1 MKYAVIVDAYSTGAS
16 LADEL
21 KRYGIT
27 CIHVQ
32 TSAEI
37 LEYDV
42 DSYRPGDF
50 QQRFVATQDLEAL
63 TDALAEFEPAFIIP
77 GCESGVELADRLSE
91 LMGTPGNGTALS
103 ACRRDKWHMA
113 KRLHQLGIPAARV
126 ALIHQMGEVETAI
139 ETIDGWPVVI
149 KPVNSAGADG
159 IHFCYETTQVR
170 HAVDKELGR
179 LNEMGLIN
187 DTLLAMEYLAGQQY
201 LVQAVSRAGE
211 HFVFEIWRDNR
222 KPVPGAGVVNDR
234 EVLIDLLSEEAA
246 PIIAYVHQCLDAF
259 GVDIGPSFLEVMVT
273 ANGPM
278 LIEWA
283 ARMMGTQELSAMTRV
298 RGVNAVNLCVACY
311 ADPEAFHSMLDK
323 VNRSNATCE
332 VIGMINSVSGQV
344 THRRWLEELSA
355 RPSFFKMIRAP
366 EIGDRVAP
374 TIGISTNYGFIYLVH
389 EDPAVTYADYLWIR
403 AKEAE
408 DTGFFDVQLSQAAVA
423 QAC

>member
-1 MKYAVIVDAYSTGAS
+1 MKYAVIVDAYSTGSS

-21 KRYGIT
+21 KLYGIT

-42 DSYRPGDF
+42 DSFRPDDF
-50 QQRFVATQDLEAL
+50 QHRFVATQDLKAL
-63 TDALAEFEPAFIIP
+63 TEVLASFKPLFILP
-77 GCESGVELADRLSE
+77 GCESGVELADQLSE
-91 LMGTPGNGTALS
+91 LMGTPGNGTELS

-113 KRLHQLGIPAARV
+113 KRLHNLGIPAARV
-126 ALIHQMGEVETAI
+126 SLIHQVQDIEQAI
-139 ETIDGWPVVI
+139 DSIGDWPVVI

-159 IHFCYETTQVR
+159 IHFCYEAAQVR

-179 LNEMGLIN
+179 LNEMGLVN
-187 DTLLAMEYLAGQQY
+187 DRLLAMQYLAGQQY
-201 LVQAVSRAGE
+201 LVQAVSREGE
-211 HFVFEIWRDNR
+211 HHVFEIWRDNR
-222 KPVPGAGVVNDR
+222 KRVEGAGVVNDR
-234 EVLIDLLSEEAA
+234 EVLIDLLSQEAA
-246 PIIAYVHQCLDAF
+246 PIIAYVQRCLDAF
-259 GVDIGPSFLEVMVT
+259 GIDIGPSFLEVMVT
-273 ANGPM
+273 AEGPM

-311 ADPEAFHSMLDK
+311 ADPQAFNAMLGK

-332 VIGMINSVSGQV
+332 VIGMINSVSGRV
-344 THRRWLEELSA
+344 VHRRWLDELSA

-366 EIGDRVAP
+366 EIGDIVAP

-389 EDPAVTYADYLWIR
+389 EDPAVTYEDYLWIR
-403 AKEAE
+403 EKEAE
-408 DTGFFDVQLSQAAVA
+408 DTGFFDVKLSREAVA
-423 QAC
+423 QVC

>member
-21 KRYGIT
+21 KLYGIT

-42 DSYRPGDF
+42 DSFRPQDF
-50 QQRFVATQDLEAL
+50 QHRFVATQDLKTL
-63 TDALAEFEPAFIIP
+63 TDVLADFKPAFIIP
-77 GCESGVELADRLSE
+77 GCESGVELADHLSE

-113 KRLHQLGIPAARV
+113 NRLHHVGIPAARV
-126 ALIHQMGEVETAI
+126 ALIHHMDDVERAI
-139 ETIDGWPVVI
+139 DSVGGWPVVI

-159 IHFCYETTQVR
+159 IHFCYEATEVH

-187 DTLLAMEYLAGQQY
+187 ETLLAMEYLAGQQY
-201 LVQAVSRAGE
+201 LVQAVSHEGE
-211 HFVFEIWRDNR
+211 HLVFEIWRDNR
-222 KPVPGAGVVNDR
+222 KRVPGAGVVNDR

-259 GVDIGPSFLEVMVT
+259 GVNVGPSFLEVMVT
-273 ANGPM
+273 DKGPM

-283 ARMMGTQELSAMTRV
+283 ARMMGTQELTAMTRV
-298 RGVNAVNLCVACY
+298 RGVNAINLCAACY
-311 ADPEAFHSMLDK
+311 ADPDTFYSMLEK

-332 VIGMINSVSGQV
+332 VIGMINSVSGKV
-344 THRRWLEELSA
+344 IHRRWLDELSA
-355 RPSFFKMIRAP
+355 RLSFFKMIRAP
-366 EIGDRVAP
+366 EIGDSVAP

-389 EDPAVTYADYLWIR
+389 EDPAVTHADYLWIR
-403 AKEAE
+403 EKEAE
-408 DTGFFDVQLSQAAVA
+408 ETGFFDVKLTKESIA
-423 QAC
+423 QVC

>member
-1 MKYAVIVDAYSTGAS
+1 MIVDAYSTGAS

-21 KRYGIT
+21 KLYGIT
-27 CIHVQ
+27 CVHVQ

-42 DSYRPGDF
+42 DSYKPEDF
-50 QQRFVATQDLEAL
+50 QQRFVATQDLKAL
-63 TDALAEFEPAFIIP
+63 TDKLAEFEPAFIIP
-77 GCESGVELADRLSE
+77 GCESGVELADQLSE

-113 KRLHQLGIPAARV
+113 KRLHQMGIPAARV
-126 ALIHQMGEVETAI
+126 ALIHQTSEVEAAT

-159 IHFCYETTQVR
+159 IHFCYEMAQVR

-201 LVQAVSRAGE
+201 LVQAVSRDGE

-246 PIIAYVHQCLDAF
+246 PSSLTFTNAWRHSASTSALVPGSHGDGQRTDADRV
-259 GVDIGPSFLEVMVT
+259 GSPDDGDPGAQRDDSR
-273 ANGPM
+273 
-278 LIEWA
+278 
-283 ARMMGTQELSAMTRV
+283 ARRQRRQSLRGLLYRS
-298 RGVNAVNLCVACY
+298 RGVL
-311 ADPEAFHSMLDK
+311 
-323 VNRSNATCE
+323 
-332 VIGMINSVSGQV
+332 
-344 THRRWLEELSA
+344 
-355 RPSFFKMIRAP
+355 
-366 EIGDRVAP
+366 
-374 TIGISTNYGFIYLVH
+374 
-389 EDPAVTYADYLWIR
+389 
-403 AKEAE
+403 
-408 DTGFFDVQLSQAAVA
+408 FDAG
-423 QAC
+423 